1 MSKNFYDKE
10 CKHPIKCFY
19 DPCYR
24 TGDYYKICYLNRGFI
39 LDEYNILE
47 SNENSVTFTHNDSK
61 NSYEYSDTLYAIVNR
76 SEGKP
81 IYFINSLGKELVLK
95 PIKIEKYITSNKHL
109 IHFEEVNTNMK
120 LIYDE
125 DGYLVE
131 LSDIDEYVN
140 YGYCLISYSFVS
152 NYKEKDNIINPH
164 NYQNVEPLTE
174 EEKEIVHKRM
184 YENPYYKINEYK

>member
-10 CKHPIKCFY
+10 CQHPIKCFY

-47 SNENSVTFTHNDSK
+47 SNEDSVTFTHNDSK
-61 NSYEYSDTLYAIVNR
+61 NSHEYSDTLYAIVNR

-95 PIKIEKYITSNKHL
+95 PIKIEKYITNNEHL
-109 IHFEEVNTNMK
+109 IHFEEMNTNMK
-120 LIYDE
+120 LIYNE
-125 DGYLVE
+125 YGYLID

-140 YGYCLISYSFVS
+140 YGNCLISYSFNP
-152 NYKEKDNIINPH
+152 NYMEKDNITNPH
-164 NYQNVEPLTE
+164 DYQNVEPLTE
-174 EEKEIVHKRM
+174 EEKEIVYKRM
-184 YENPYYKINEYK
+184 YEDPYYKINEYK

>member
-47 SNENSVTFTHNDSK
+47 SNENSVTFTHNGYK
-61 NSYEYSDTLYAIVNR
+61 NSYEYSDTLYAIVSR

-95 PIKIEKYITSNKHL
+95 PIKIEKYIASNEHL
-109 IHFEEVNTNMK
+109 IHFVEVNTNMK

-125 DGYLVE
+125 YGYLVE
-131 LSDIDEYVN
+131 LSDMDEYVN
-140 YGYCLISYSFVS
+140 YGHCLISYSFVS
-152 NYKEKDNIINPH
+152 NYMEKDNIINPH
-164 NYQNVEPLTE
+164 NYQNVEPLTV
-174 EEKEIVHKRM
+174 EEKEIVYKRM
-184 YENPYYKINEYK
+184 YEDPYYKINEYK